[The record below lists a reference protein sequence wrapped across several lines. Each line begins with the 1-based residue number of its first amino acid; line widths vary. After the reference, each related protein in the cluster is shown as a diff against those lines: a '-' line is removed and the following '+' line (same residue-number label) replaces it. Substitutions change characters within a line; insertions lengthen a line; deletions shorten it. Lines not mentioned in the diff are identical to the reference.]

1 MKRTKMAVTAFA
13 AALGILAAGM
23 TAAAEE
29 TGSENLADLF
39 YTYSNDNIVMDYTVP
54 EYLTPEGNLQLEY
67 FNGFLFLQQIDL
79 NWDGVQELLA
89 VRIKTE
95 KNADG
100 MEGNYIVA
108 EVYQREGNALQ
119 RKCQYDLA
127 GGVLESSTARI
138 DIFTH
143 DTDYGTIICCESKDA
158 AAIGA
163 DGIFWSMRAAAFDGT
178 DLNELCNVF
187 LSGSSFGQQDFE
199 RAQEAMYAAD
209 LYPYN
214 VIDEPVVEQ
223 TEGLISDYTITRT
236 LTADARTIS
245 DYMNGA
251 TGDGTPMQ
259 YGETHFQSITN
270 TGMANKIPGEF
281 SSVIGS
287 AAQADTDG
295 MADTVDDVQQTAD
308 GYYYEADFIIPDSSE
323 RYIEA
328 GELQQL
334 TEEQILLARNEIY
347 ARHGYIFQNTA
358 LSQYF
363 NGKNWYIPNV
373 EGAEFTEEYAA
384 GVFNDYEIR
393 NIATIVQYEEANGLN
408 DFD

>member
-1 MKRTKMAVTAFA
+1 MKRMKMTAMAFI
-13 AALGILAAGM
+13 AALGILTAGI
-23 TAAAEE
+23 TAAAAE
-29 TGSENLADLF
+29 TGDENLADLF

-100 MEGNYIVA
+100 IEGNYIVA
-108 EVYQREGNALQ
+108 EIYQREENTLQ
-119 RKCQYDLA
+119 RKCQYNLA
-127 GGVLESSTARI
+127 AGVLQSATARI

-143 DTDYGTIICCESKDA
+143 DTDYGTIICCEAKDA

-178 DLNELCNVF
+178 NLNELCNVF

-223 TEGLISDYTITRT
+223 TEGLISDYTITRS
-236 LTADARTIS
+236 LTADSQTVS
-245 DYMNGA
+245 DYINGIA
-251 TGDGTPMQ
+251 NDGMPMQ
-259 YGETHFQSITN
+259 YGETRFRSITN
-270 TGMANKIPGEF
+270 TSMANKIPGEF
-281 SSVIGS
+281 SSVIGAEPQS
-287 AAQADTDG
+287 DVSGVAD
-295 MADTVDDVQQTAD
+295 AVDDVQQTSD
-308 GYYYEADFIIPDSSE
+308 GYYYEADYVIPDSSQ
-323 RYIEA
+323 RYITRE
-328 GELQQL
+328 ELQGL

-347 ARHGYIFQNTA
+347 AKHGRIFNNEK
-358 LSQYF
+358 LDEYF
-363 NGKNWYIPNV
+363 RGKNWYMPSV

-384 GVFNDYEIR
+384 RVFNDYEIK
-393 NIATIVQYEEANGLN
+393 NISAIVEYEEANGLN
-408 DFD
+408 EFD